1 MNLLKGTVFLMDISL
16 PLKDPIPIFSLVLFI
31 ILLAPIILRK
41 FRIPSIIGLILAG
54 MAIGDHGFQI
64 IQKGSID
71 LFGKAGLLYI
81 MFLAGL
87 ELDMTEF
94 RKNRNR
100 SLVFGSFTFF
110 IPLLMGFV
118 ICTYI
123 LHFNLMATLLVSSM
137 FATHTLVAYPL
148 ASRLGITKN
157 EAVTVAVGG
166 TIITDT
172 AVLLILAVITG
183 AEAGNLN
190 TAFWV
195 RLGVSVTVFAVII
208 LWLMPMLGRW
218 FFKKIKDDKTSHFI
232 FVLALVFSAA
242 FLAEMAGVEGII
254 GAFLAGLALNQLI
267 PHTSP
272 LMNRIEFVG
281 NALFI
286 PFFLISVGMLVDLRV
301 LLKGPQAL
309 MIAGVLTAMALLSKW
324 LAAFFTQ
331 LCFKYTPVQ
340 RNVIFGLSSAHAAAT
355 IAVILIGF
363 NMGIV
368 DENVLNGT
376 VILILITCMVG
387 SFVTE
392 NAGRKLAIEDAAR
405 KPELPDE
412 PERILVPISNP
423 DRIESLLDF
432 AVMIKDQHAPT
443 PIYPL
448 AVVQDNEEAKEKLHL
463 TNRMMEKAVIH
474 AAATE
479 SDVKAVTRIDLNVSD
494 GIARTSKELG
504 ISDVVLGWTD
514 KTSTT
519 DRFIGSIFG
528 TTMENVLQSVWETVY
543 VCDFHYPLNTTRK
556 MVLILPRNTQ
566 YEKGF
571 LHYLQKMVLLAKQAG
586 AKMQIY
592 CNEKTKEA
600 VAAYLEQTKSS
611 VELTFKRFEDMDDF
625 LVLAREVTRNDLLVV
640 VTARKGTLSY
650 QSFMENIPA
659 KIGRHFKEN
668 NVILVY
674 PEQTEI
680 DFVEG
685 GLQPEDLTLAPIQ
698 EQLANLNKL
707 GKAVKRIF
715 KGNARPGKPDDN
727 TSE

>member
-1 MNLLKGTVFLMDISL
+1 MVPSSVLLLDTSL
-16 PLKDPIPIFSLVLFI
+16 PLKDPVPIFALVLFI

-54 MAIGDHGFQI
+54 MLIGDHGFKI
-64 IQKGSID
+64 IEKGSID
-71 LFGKAGLLYI
+71 LFGNAGLLYI

-94 RKNRNR
+94 LKNRYR
-100 SLVFGSFTFF
+100 SMVFGALTFF
-110 IPLLMGFV
+110 IPLMLGFV
-118 ICTYI
+118 VCTYV
-123 LHFNLMATLLVSSM
+123 LQFNFMATLLVSSM

-172 AVLLILAVITG
+172 AVLLILAIITG
-183 AEAGNLN
+183 AQAGNLN
-190 TAFWV
+190 TYFWI
-195 RLGVSVTVFAVII
+195 RLGISLAIFAAII

-232 FVLALVFSAA
+232 FVLALVFASA
-242 FLAEMAGVEGII
+242 FLAELAGVEGII

-301 LLKGPQAL
+301 LLNGPQAL
-309 MIAGVLTAMALLSKW
+309 IIAGALTLMAITSKW

-331 LCFKYTPVQ
+331 LIFKYSSTQ

-368 DENVLNGT
+368 DEHVLNGT
-376 VILILITCMVG
+376 VVLILITCMVG

-392 NAGRKLAIEDAAR
+392 SAGRRLAIQEAER
-405 KPELPDE
+405 QPEMPDQ

-432 AVMIKDQHAPT
+432 AVMIKDTHATT

-448 AVVQDNEEAKEKLHL
+448 AIVQDNDEAREKVHL
-463 TNRMMEKAVIH
+463 TNKMMEKAVIH

-479 SDVKAVTRIDLNVSD
+479 SNVQVVTRIDLNVSD
-494 GIARTSKELG
+494 GIARATKELMV
-504 ISDVVLGWTD
+504 SDVILGWTD

-519 DRFIGSIFG
+519 DRWFGTIFG
-528 TTMENVLQSVWETVY
+528 TTMDNVLQSVWETVY
-543 VCDFHYPLNTTRK
+543 VCNFLYPLNTTKK
-556 MVLILPRNTQ
+556 MVLVLPPNTE
-566 YEKGF
+566 YELGF
-571 LHYLQKMVLLAKQAG
+571 LHYLQKMFMLAKQAG
-586 AKMQIY
+586 AKLVVFT
-592 CNEKTKEA
+592 NSKTQTFVEA
-600 VAAYLEQTKSS
+600 FTAQSKMSI
-611 VELTFKRFEDMDDF
+611 ELTFKQFDTIEDF
-625 LVLAREVTRNDLLVV
+625 LILSREVTRDDLVVV
-640 VTARKGTLSY
+640 VTARKSTLSY
-650 QSFMENIPA
+650 NAYMDGIP
-659 KIGRHFKEN
+659 GRVSRHFKDN
-668 NVILVY
+668 NVILLY
-674 PEQTEI
+674 PEQTEV
-680 DFVEG
+680 DYPDG
-685 GLQPEDLTLAPIQ
+685 GIQLDDLTLAPIQ

-707 GKAVKRIF
+707 GKVVKRIF
-715 KGNARPGKPDDN
+715 KGPKTKD
-727 TSE
+727 E

>member
-1 MNLLKGTVFLMDISL
+1 MMNSPVLLMDISL
-16 PLKDPIPIFSLVLFI
+16 PLKDPVPIFSLVLFI
-31 ILLAPIILRK
+31 ILLAPILLRK
-41 FRIPSIIGLILAG
+41 LRIPSIIGLIIAG
-54 MAIGDHGFQI
+54 MLIGDHGFKI
-64 IQKGSID
+64 IEKGSID

-94 RKNRNR
+94 RKNRYR
-100 SLVFGSFTFF
+100 SMVFGALTFS
-110 IPLLMGFV
+110 IPLLLGYLV
-118 ICTYI
+118 CTYVLGFNFKATI
-123 LHFNLMATLLVSSM
+123 LVASM

-172 AVLLILAVITG
+172 AVLLILAIITG
-183 AEAGNLN
+183 AQAGNLN
-190 TAFWV
+190 TYFWV
-195 RLGVSVTVFAVII
+195 RLGISLTVFATII

-232 FVLALVFSAA
+232 FVLALVFAAA
-242 FLAEMAGVEGII
+242 FLAELAGVEGII

-281 NALFI
+281 NAIFI

-301 LLKGPQAL
+301 LMNGTEAL
-309 MIAGVLTAMALLSKW
+309 IIAGALTSMALSSKW

-331 LCFKYTPVQ
+331 LIFRYSPTQ

-363 NMGIV
+363 NMHIV
-368 DENVLNGT
+368 NENVLNGT
-376 VILILITCMVG
+376 VVLILITCLVG

-392 NAGRKLAIEDAAR
+392 NAGRKLATQESVQ
-405 KPELPDE
+405 KPELPDQ
-412 PERILVPISNP
+412 PERILVPVSNP
-423 DRIESLLDF
+423 DRIEALLDF
-432 AVMIKDQHAPT
+432 AVMIKDKQAPT

-448 AVVQDNEEAKEKLHL
+448 AVVQDNEEARERIHL
-463 TNRMMEKAVIH
+463 TNKMMEKAIIH
-474 AAATE
+474 ASATE
-479 SDVKAVTRIDLNVSD
+479 SNVQAVTRVDLNVSD
-494 GIARTSKELG
+494 GIARAAKELM
-504 ISDVVLGWTD
+504 ISDVILGWTD

-519 DRFIGSIFG
+519 DRLFGNIFG
-528 TTMENVLQSVWETVY
+528 TTLDNVLQSVWETVY
-543 VCDFHYPLNTTRK
+543 VCNFHHPLSTTKK
-556 MVLILPRNTQ
+556 MVMVLPPNTE
-566 YEKGF
+566 YEIGF
-571 LHYLQKMVLLAKQAG
+571 LHYLQKMFILAKQAG
-586 AKMQIY
+586 AKLLMS
-592 CNEKTKEA
+592 CNAKT
-600 VAAYLEQTKSS
+600 QTFVETFISQSKLS
-611 VELTFKRFEDMDDF
+611 VELTFRPFDSLEDF
-625 LVLAREVTRNDLLVV
+625 LILSREITRDDLVVV

-650 QSFMENIPA
+650 HAYMEGIPS
-659 KIGRHFKEN
+659 KLGRHFKDN

-674 PEQTEI
+674 PEQTQI
-680 DFVEG
+680 DYLEA

-707 GKAVKRIF
+707 GRAVKRIF
-715 KGNARPGKPDDN
+715 KR
-727 TSE
+727 

>member
-1 MNLLKGTVFLMDISL
+1 MNSPVLLMDISL
-16 PLKDPIPIFSLVLFI
+16 PLKDPVPIFSLVLFI
-31 ILLAPIILRK
+31 ILLAPILLRK
-41 FRIPSIIGLILAG
+41 LRIPSIIGLIIAG
-54 MAIGDHGFQI
+54 MLIGDHGFKI
-64 IQKGSID
+64 IEKGSID

-94 RKNRNR
+94 RKNRYR
-100 SLVFGSFTFF
+100 SMVFGALTFS
-110 IPLLMGFV
+110 IPLLLGYLV
-118 ICTYI
+118 CTYVLGFNFKATI
-123 LHFNLMATLLVSSM
+123 LVASM

-172 AVLLILAVITG
+172 AVLLILAIITG
-183 AEAGNLN
+183 AQAGNLN
-190 TAFWV
+190 TYFWV
-195 RLGVSVTVFAVII
+195 RLGISLTVFATII

-232 FVLALVFSAA
+232 FVLALVFAAA
-242 FLAEMAGVEGII
+242 FLAELAGVEGII

-281 NALFI
+281 NAIFI

-301 LLKGPQAL
+301 LMNGTEAL
-309 MIAGVLTAMALLSKW
+309 IIAGALTSMALSSKW

-331 LCFKYTPVQ
+331 LIFRYSPTQ

-363 NMGIV
+363 NMHIV
-368 DENVLNGT
+368 NENVLNGT
-376 VILILITCMVG
+376 VVLILITCLVG

-392 NAGRKLAIEDAAR
+392 NAGRKLATQESVQ
-405 KPELPDE
+405 KPELPDQ
-412 PERILVPISNP
+412 PERILVPVSNP
-423 DRIESLLDF
+423 DRIEALLDF
-432 AVMIKDQHAPT
+432 AVMIKDKQAPT

-448 AVVQDNEEAKEKLHL
+448 AVVQDNEEARERIHL
-463 TNRMMEKAVIH
+463 TNKMMEKAIIH
-474 AAATE
+474 ASATE
-479 SDVKAVTRIDLNVSD
+479 SNVQAVTRVDLNVSD
-494 GIARTSKELG
+494 GIARAAKELM
-504 ISDVVLGWTD
+504 ISDVILGWTD

-519 DRFIGSIFG
+519 DRLFGNIFG
-528 TTMENVLQSVWETVY
+528 TTLDNVLQSVWETVY
-543 VCDFHYPLNTTRK
+543 VCNFHHPLSTTKK
-556 MVLILPRNTQ
+556 MVMVLPPNTE
-566 YEKGF
+566 YEIGF
-571 LHYLQKMVLLAKQAG
+571 LHYLQKMFILAKQAG
-586 AKMQIY
+586 AKLLMS
-592 CNEKTKEA
+592 CNAKT
-600 VAAYLEQTKSS
+600 QTFVETFISQSKLS
-611 VELTFKRFEDMDDF
+611 VELTFRPFDSLEDF
-625 LVLAREVTRNDLLVV
+625 LILSREITRDDLVVV

-650 QSFMENIPA
+650 HAYMEGIPS
-659 KIGRHFKEN
+659 KLGRHFKDN

-674 PEQTEI
+674 PEQTQI
-680 DFVEG
+680 DYLEA

-707 GKAVKRIF
+707 GRAVKRIF
-715 KGNARPGKPDDN
+715 KR
-727 TSE
+727 

>member
-1 MNLLKGTVFLMDISL
+1 MVNSLVLLMDTHL
-16 PLKDPIPIFSLVLFI
+16 PLKDPVPIFSLVLFI

-54 MAIGDHGFQI
+54 MLIGDHGFGI
-64 IQKGSID
+64 IEKGSID

-94 RKNRNR
+94 RKNRYR
-100 SLVFGSFTFF
+100 SMVFGALTFF
-110 IPLLMGFV
+110 IPLLLGFV
-118 ICTYI
+118 VCTYV
-123 LHFNLMATLLVSSM
+123 LHFNFKATLLVSSM

-172 AVLLILAVITG
+172 AVLLILAIITG
-183 AEAGNLN
+183 AQAGNLN
-190 TAFWV
+190 TQFWM
-195 RLGVSVTVFAVII
+195 RLSISLAIFAVII

-232 FVLALVFSAA
+232 FVLALVFAAA
-242 FLAEMAGVEGII
+242 FLAELAGVEGII

-301 LLKGPQAL
+301 LLKGPTAL
-309 MIAGVLTAMALLSKW
+309 MIAGALTIMALCSKW
-324 LAAFFTQ
+324 FAAFFTQ
-331 LCFKYTPVQ
+331 LIFKYSPTQ

-376 VILILITCMVG
+376 VVLILITCLVG

-392 NAGRKLAIEDAAR
+392 SAGRKLALQEAEQQ
-405 KPELPDE
+405 PELPDQ
-412 PERILVPISNP
+412 PERILVPVANP
-423 DRIESLLDF
+423 ERIEALLDF
-432 AVMIKDQHAPT
+432 AVMIKDTHTTT

-448 AVVQDNEEAKEKLHL
+448 AVVQDNEEAREKIHL
-463 TNRMMEKAVIH
+463 TNKMMEKAIIH

-479 SDVKAVTRIDLNVSD
+479 SNVQVVTRIDLNVSD
-494 GIARTSKELG
+494 GIARAAKELM

-519 DRFIGSIFG
+519 DRWFGTIFG
-528 TTMENVLQSVWETVY
+528 TTMDNVLQSVWETVY
-543 VCDFHYPLNTTRK
+543 VCNFLHPLSTTKK
-556 MVLILPRNTQ
+556 MVLVLPPNTE
-566 YEKGF
+566 YELGF
-571 LHYLQKMVLLAKQAG
+571 LHYLQKMFMLAKQAG
-586 AKMQIY
+586 AKLLVF
-592 CNEKTKEA
+592 CNGRTQSLMEEFKVQSKM
-600 VAAYLEQTKSS
+600 S
-611 VELTFKRFEDMDDF
+611 VEIAYKQFDTIEDF
-625 LVLAREVTRNDLLVV
+625 LILSREVTRDDLVVV

-650 QSFMENIPA
+650 HAYMEGIPA
-659 KIGRHFKEN
+659 KVSRHFKDN
-668 NVILVY
+668 NVILLY

-680 DFVEG
+680 DYLEA

-707 GKAVKRIF
+707 GKAFRRIF
-715 KGNARPGKPDDN
+715 KGPKNKN
-727 TSE
+727 

>member
-1 MNLLKGTVFLMDISL
+1 MSVLNGIKLLIDINL
-16 PLKDPIPIFSLVLFI
+16 PLKDPVPIFSLVLFI

-54 MAIGDHGFQI
+54 MFIGDHGFKI
-64 IQKGSID
+64 IEKGSID

-100 SLVFGSFTFF
+100 SMVFGAFTFF
-110 IPLLMGFV
+110 IPIILGYFV
-118 ICTYI
+118 CTYL
-123 LHFNLMATLLVSSM
+123 LHFNFMATLLISSM

-172 AVLLILAVITG
+172 AVLVILAIITG
-183 AEAGNLN
+183 AEAGNLDRD
-190 TAFWV
+190 FWI
-195 RLGVSVTVFAVII
+195 RLGVSLAVFATII
-208 LWLMPMLGRW
+208 LWIFPMIGRW

-232 FVLALVFSAA
+232 FVLALVFLAA
-242 FLAEMAGVEGII
+242 FLAELAGVEGII

-272 LMNRIEFVG
+272 LMNRIQFTG

-301 LLKGPQAL
+301 LLKGPE
-309 MIAGVLTAMALLSKW
+309 ALLVAGSLTIMAIASKW
-324 LAAFFTQ
+324 LAAYFTQ
-331 LCFKYTPVQ
+331 LSFKYTPVQ

-355 IAVILIGF
+355 IAVILVGF
-363 NMGIV
+363 NMGIIN
-368 DENVLNGT
+368 ESVLNGT
-376 VILILITCMVG
+376 VVLILITCLVS

-392 NAGRKLAIEDAAR
+392 NAGRKLAIVEAER
-405 KPELPDE
+405 KPAAEDTQ
-412 PERILVPISNP
+412 ERILIPISGA
-423 DRIESLLDF
+423 DRIESMLDF
-432 AVMIKDQHAPT
+432 AVMLTDPGSAT

-448 AVVQDNEEAKEKLHL
+448 AVVQDDEEAKEKIPL
-463 TNRMMEKAVIH
+463 TNRIMETAVVH

-479 SDVKAVTRIDLNVSD
+479 SNVRVVTRIDLNVSD
-494 GIARTSKELG
+494 GIARAAKELM
-504 ISDVVLGWTD
+504 ITDVILGRTD

-519 DRFIGSIFG
+519 DRLFGSIFG
-528 TTMENVLQSVWETVY
+528 TTLDNVLQSVWETVY
-543 VCDFHYPLNTTRK
+543 VCDFNYPLNATRK
-556 MVLILPRNTQ
+556 LVLVMPKNAE
-566 YEKGF
+566 YEIGF
-571 LHYLQKMVLLAKQAG
+571 SHYLQKIFLLSKQVGARLLICCHHKTQAVIEAKLLYSKQ
-586 AKMQIY
+586 
-592 CNEKTKEA
+592 
-600 VAAYLEQTKSS
+600 S
-611 VELTFKRFEDMDDF
+611 VDVVFKHFDEIEEL
-625 LVLAREVTRNDLLVV
+625 LILSREITGNDLIVV
-640 VTARKGTLSY
+640 IAARKGTISY
-650 QSFMENIPA
+650 RPYFEGMSA
-659 KIGRHFKEN
+659 RLGKHFSEN
-668 NVILVY
+668 NVILLF

-680 DFVEG
+680 DHVEA

-707 GKAVKRIF
+707 SKAVKRIF
-715 KGNARPGKPDDN
+715 KGNK
-727 TSE
+727 